1 MTAAA
6 SREQPLAQQLHV
18 FPGTAWPRLRYHPNT
33 RRFAESAQHLLH
45 PRGLWRRR
53 GGEWD
58 VLVPLRHVHA
68 GRHNVRLDQHPFQP
82 CAGAHVRG
90 AVHRGSA
97 RVPERRVGGWLGL
110 GIRVPQGRR
119 GRGLQRVR
127 VACRADSECRDSN
140 GGGEPNNGWTRCSSD
155 NCNPC
160 GHNPSFIE
168 AVGIGGVIGIA
179 IGGLFVLAACAAGVF
194 WCING
199 RPGWNATQNPRAGAR
214 VFNPANEEPPPPKY
228 EEAAQGEYVQ
238 VSPPV

>member
-1 MTAAA
+1 MRSNFTF
-6 SREQPLAQQLHV
+6 SLV
-18 FPGTAWPRLRYHPNT
+18 
-33 RRFAESAQHLLH
+33 
-45 PRGLWRRR
+45 PRGLGCDTIPTLGALLNLRSTCCTPEGS
-53 GGEWD
+53 GGGGGGNGTFSCRYGTYTRDDTTCASTNIPFNHVQEPMFEERCTVGQHVCLSAEW
-58 VLVPLRHVHA
+58 
-68 GRHNVRLDQHPFQP
+68 
-82 CAGAHVRG
+82 
-90 AVHRGSA
+90 
-97 RVPERRVGGWLGL
+97 EGGWDSAYGCHK
-110 GIRVPQGRR
+110 VEEVEAFKES
-119 GRGLQRVR
+119 VR